1 VPCTLAERSFS
12 TVDHGLSP
20 YLPVVQKGSRAE
32 LNMLYLVA
40 LDLLQVGAAL
50 RGRPWGTPAR
60 ILPAE
65 ECPQRLVLLPKKPAQ
80 SNAPWSQTR
89 KDVSREAL
97 GR

>member
-40 LDLLQVGAAL
+40 LDLLQGMGSTSGGAPTVWAPHL
-50 RGRPWGTPAR
+50 
-60 ILPAE
+60 
-65 ECPQRLVLLPKKPAQ
+65 Q
-80 SNAPWSQTR
+80 SLS
-89 KDVSREAL
+89 SL
-97 GR
+97 